1 MPKNRRHKMNH
12 STLRPRIVKLIS
24 RLLKPLTEE
33 GVILVS
39 EEQTI
44 ISNLKHLS
52 EKGTLTPAITPRLVD
67 QKEAAEMLGVS
78 HTNFKKLERED
89 SFPFKR
95 RMVGTSVRYR
105 NLDII
110 KYIMTDDTPEPGTD

>member
-1 MPKNRRHKMNH
+1 MNH

-78 HTNFKKLERED
+78 HTNFKKLEREN